1 MLEELI
7 KYDQELFLYLN
18 TMGTE
23 FWDPFWLAYTHK
35 INWIPFYAVLGYL
48 LYKKLNTKMFIL
60 TLVVI
65 ALMISFTDQITNV
78 FKHGIQRLRPCHEA
92 GVTEYMRLVRSS
104 CGGLYGYFSGHS
116 SNSMALAIFV
126 GFNLRSRF
134 KYLIIIMV
142 LWALLMAYS
151 RIYVGAHY
159 PLDVFSGALFG
170 GLSGYMFYKLEK
182 YLQSRFIIAG
192 NSTS

>member
-18 TMGTE
+18 GLGTE

-48 LYKKLNTKMFIL
+48 LYKKLNTKMFVL

-65 ALMISFTDQITNV
+65 ALMISFTDQVTNL
-78 FKHGIQRLRPCHEA
+78 FKYNVQRLRPCHEI
-92 GVTEYMRLVRSS
+92 GVTEFMRLVRSS
-104 CGGLYGYFSGHS
+104 CGGRFGYFSGHS
-116 SNSMALAIFV
+116 SNSMALAVFV
-126 GFNLRSRF
+126 GLNLRSKY
-134 KYLIIIMV
+134 KYLLFIMT
-142 LWALLMAYS
+142 LWALVMAYS

-159 PLDVFSGALFG
+159 PLDVVSGAVFG
-170 GLSGYMFYKLEK
+170 GLSGLMFYKLEK
-182 YLQSRFIIAG
+182 YLQSRFRLA
-192 NSTS
+192 